1 MWPEPSGKERDFQTM
16 QYSLII
22 TGFPRSGTT
31 LLQRLCHGHPDMYV
45 TNEFGNFAFLGHS
58 LVSSGLR
65 SYRRLWQVKGRW
77 LFERVDVDNP
87 EAIARH
93 NLRFV
98 SRYVAA
104 LMRQGRGSASVAE
117 LATTYAELAPNA
129 QIRGDKWPHYLFLM
143 DRFVREET
151 LRRLVIYRDCR
162 DVTSSFLKMARTKWH
177 KQPWIKRMNT
187 AARIAGRWVKGIEI
201 MQGYADQLHII
212 RYEDLVTHPRVELA
226 RLGRWLGVPSSGF
239 EVDSIQTGN
248 IGRYK
253 FGLTPEELDSVMDVA
268 GSTMERLG
276 YLKPPRG

>member
-1 MWPEPSGKERDFQTM
+1 MWPEQSGKERDFQTM
-16 QYSLII
+16 EYSLII

-45 TNEFGNFAFLGHS
+45 TNEFGNFAFLGPS
-58 LVSSGLR
+58 LVSSCLR
-65 SYRRLWQVKGRW
+65 SYRRLWDVKGRW
-77 LFERVDVDNP
+77 LFEQVDVDNP
-87 EAIARH
+87 AAIARH

-104 LMRQGRGSASVAE
+104 LMRQGRGSASVPE

-129 QIRGDKWPHYLFLM
+129 QVHGDKSPHYLWLM

-162 DVTSSFLKMARTKWH
+162 DVTSSFLKMVRTLWH
-177 KQPWIKRMNT
+177 KEPWIKRMNT

-201 MQGYADQLHII
+201 MQAYSDHLHTIK
-212 RYEDLVTHPRVELA
+212 YEDLVAHPRVEVV

-239 EVDSIQTGN
+239 EVDSIQTSN
-248 IGRYK
+248 IGKYK
-253 FGLTPEELDSVMDVA
+253 LGLTHGEVDSVMDVA
-268 GSTMERLG
+268 GPTMERLG
-276 YLKPPRG
+276 YL